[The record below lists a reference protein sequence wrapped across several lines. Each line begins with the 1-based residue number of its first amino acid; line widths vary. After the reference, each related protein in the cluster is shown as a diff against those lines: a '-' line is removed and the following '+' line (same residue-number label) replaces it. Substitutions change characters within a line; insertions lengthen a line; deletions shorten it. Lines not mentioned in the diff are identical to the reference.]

1 MTETLRLRAGMA
13 WVLSAVLLTGCA
25 TAHVINVPSATSD
38 VPCLVATPEPD
49 VLIGV
54 ALSGGGSRAALFGA
68 AGLEAVSGLRTA
80 AGTSV
85 MEQVTYLSSV
95 SGGSLAASYYTLNKP
110 ARDVKVLTP
119 EGAMTSAYRA
129 FFDEY
134 RRTLSQDFQ
143 TSLLWRQLVSFRWVN
158 PALAAMTLAE
168 VLRHNLLGEATMMDL
183 SRRQAMGDAPRLII
197 NTTLYNNGRRLAVTN
212 LPSEAFRYDF
222 FQDLR
227 QSLAQQGKPA
237 QMPSPLVK
245 RYESLIPVTPLEMGM
260 DPCPIRLAGSV
271 TASASFPPLVGPFTF
286 QVAGSDTYWH
296 VGDGGLYENQGAES
310 LLFLFLKQ
318 LQERKAR
325 RALLLAF
332 DSSFPFRGGGQA
344 TQRAR
349 AAVLPVHLRLLADP
363 EHHGGARHDLSG
375 ALLSQLADGG
385 GVPRREHSPGH
396 PASPHRGGVASRSE
410 RSAAGVPRR
419 DFPEDPGRGG
429 GAHRRDPDPLASGVG
444 VRPAVAGHRRH
455 QAGGRSTG
463 RGFSTFSRGARLGP
477 GSLKERSA
485 AGTSGDGAP
494 VDAPAAQRRPSAEED
509 AFGGRARSASRTLGK
524 HRLGDRP
531 VTGIGEVHAVREP
544 GARLGPLNTAVKS

>member
-1 MTETLRLRAGMA
+1 MGTLRLPARIV

-134 RRTLSQDFQ
+134 RSTLSQDFQ

-197 NTTLYNNGRRLAVTN
+197 NTTLYNNGRRLAITN
-212 LPSEAFRYDF
+212 LPSETFRYDF

-245 RYESLIPVTPLEMGM
+245 RYESLIPMTPLEMGM

-286 QVAGSDTYWH
+286 QVAGIDTYWH

-332 DSSFPFRGGGQA
+332 DSSFPFAVGDR
-344 TQRAR
+344 RLNAR
-349 AAVLPVHLRLLADP
+349 AQPFSLFTFDFSRIPSIMEERATTYRALFFRSLQMEGVFPDESTLLVIPLRHIEAEWRADLSDLPPACRADSSLKTPAAVVERIAEIPTLLRVASECDRQLLATAATKLVAQHQTRILDFLEGRP
-363 EHHGGARHDLSG
+363 PSTPAR
-375 ALLSQLADGG
+375 
-385 GVPRREHSPGH
+385 
-396 PASPHRGGVASRSE
+396 
-410 RSAAGVPRR
+410 
-419 DFPEDPGRGG
+419 
-429 GAHRRDPDPLASGVG
+429 
-444 VRPAVAGHRRH
+444 
-455 QAGGRSTG
+455 
-463 RGFSTFSRGARLGP
+463 
-477 GSLKERSA
+477 
-485 AGTSGDGAP
+485 
-494 VDAPAAQRRPSAEED
+494 
-509 AFGGRARSASRTLGK
+509 
-524 HRLGDRP
+524 
-531 VTGIGEVHAVREP
+531 
-544 GARLGPLNTAVKS
+544 